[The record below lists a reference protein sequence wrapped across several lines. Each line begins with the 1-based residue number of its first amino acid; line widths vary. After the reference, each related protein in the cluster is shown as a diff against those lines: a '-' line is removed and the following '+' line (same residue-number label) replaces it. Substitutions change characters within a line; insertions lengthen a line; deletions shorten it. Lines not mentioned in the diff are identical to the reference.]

1 MKIYV
6 LLPAF
11 NEQDSI
17 PRLLPKIHSVLSNA
31 GYSYQLVVTDDGS
44 TDDTNKLLIEASR
57 SYPLYLISHTV
68 NRGLGETS
76 RDNFE
81 AAAMLSAEDD
91 VIVRLDCDDTHEPE
105 FILSMIKKVTEGYD
119 VVIASRFAKGGGQKG
134 VSSYRALMSSG
145 ANLFMK
151 AFFPM
156 RGVREYSC
164 GYRAYSA
171 SIIKN
176 AISTYGN
183 SFIQLRGLGFTC
195 TLEKLVKLHMLG
207 ARIVEVPFVLRYDK
221 KVSSSKMIGSITTL
235 GYIVMVILNY
245 WPWGGWRSQRKS
257 GRINMKRS
265 LMKIGA

>member
-1 MKIYV
+1 MKIFV

-11 NEQDSI
+11 NEEGSI
-17 PRLLPKIHSVLSNA
+17 PYLFPKIDSVLSDA
-31 GYSYQLVVTDDGS
+31 GYKYQIVVTDDGS
-44 TDDTNKLLIEASR
+44 TDATNRLLREASLT
-57 SYPLYLISHTV
+57 YPVHLITHSV

-81 AAAMLSAEDD
+81 AAAILSTEND

-105 FILSMIKKVTEGYD
+105 FILSMIKKVVEGYD
-119 VVIASRFAKGGGQKG
+119 VVIASRFAPGGGQQG
-134 VSSYRALMSSG
+134 VSAYRAFISSG
-145 ANLFMK
+145 ANIFMK

-207 ARIVEVPFVLRYDK
+207 ARITEVPFVLRYDK
-221 KVSSSKMIGSITTL
+221 KIGASKMIGSITTL
-235 GYIVMVILNY
+235 GYVVMVILNY

-257 GRINMKRS
+257 GRINMKNS
-265 LMKIGA
+265 LMIIGG

>member
-1 MKIYV
+1 MKVFV

-11 NEQDSI
+11 NEERAI
-17 PRLLPKIHSVLSNA
+17 RILLPEINRVLGDRAIEYEVIVCN
-31 GYSYQLVVTDDGS
+31 DGS
-44 TDDTNKLLIEASR
+44 TDGTARLLAEAVTR
-57 SYPLYLISHTV
+57 YPIHVITHPI

-81 AAAMLSAEDD
+81 AASARSQEGDI
-91 VIVRLDCDDTHEPE
+91 IVRLDCDDTHDPD
-105 FILSMIKKVTEGYD
+105 FILPMIAKVQEGYD
-119 VVIASRFAKGGGQKG
+119 VVIASRFARGGGQQG
-134 VSSYRALMSSG
+134 VSRYRAFVSSG

-151 AFFPM
+151 FFFPI

-171 SIIKN
+171 AIIKQ

-195 TLEKLVKLHMLG
+195 TLEKLIKLHMLG
-207 ARIVEVPFVLRYDK
+207 ARITEVPFELRYDK
-221 KVSSSKMIGSITTL
+221 KVGHSKMIGSVTTL

-245 WPWGGWRSQRKS
+245 WPWGGWRSQRK
-257 GRINMKRS
+257 RKTITMHRS
-265 LMKIGA
+265 LMRIGG

>member
-1 MKIYV
+1 MKVFV

-17 PRLLPKIHSVLSNA
+17 PRLLPKIHGVLTDA
-31 GYSYQLVVTDDGS
+31 GYDYKLIITDDGS
-44 TDDTNKLLIEASR
+44 TDATNRLLREASKY
-57 SYPLYLISHTV
+57 YPLYLITHSI

-81 AAAMLSAEDD
+81 AAAQLSSEDD
-91 VIVRLDCDDTHEPE
+91 IIVRLDCDDTHEPE
-105 FILSMIKKVTEGYD
+105 FILSMIGKVAEGND
-119 VVIASRFAKGGGQKG
+119 VVIASRFANGGGQKG
-134 VSSYRALMSSG
+134 VNLYRSLMSLG

-171 SIIKN
+171 SIIKQ
-176 AISTYGN
+176 AIHVYGN

-207 ARIVEVPFVLRYDK
+207 ARIAEVPFVLRYDK
-221 KVSSSKMIGSITTL
+221 KIGSSKMIGSVTTL
-235 GYIVMVILNY
+235 GYIVMVILYY
-245 WPWGGWRSQRKS
+245 WPWGGWRSQQKRGS
-257 GRINMKRS
+257 VNINRS
-265 LMKIGA
+265 IMKIGS

>member
-1 MKIYV
+1 MKIFV
-6 LLPAF
+6 LLPAY

-17 PRLLPKIHSVLSNA
+17 PPLLPKIHSVLSEA
-31 GYSYQLVVTDDGS
+31 GYDYQLIVTDDGS
-44 TDDTNKLLIEASR
+44 VDATNRLLREASHI
-57 SYPLYLISHTV
+57 YPLYLITHSV

-81 AAAMLSAEDD
+81 AAAKLSSEGD
-91 VIVRLDCDDTHEPE
+91 VIVRLDCDDTHEPH
-105 FILSMIKKVTEGYD
+105 FILSMIKKVIEGND
-119 VVIASRFAKGGGQKG
+119 VVIASRFAQGGGQKG
-134 VSSYRALMSSG
+134 VSTYRAFISSG

-151 AFFPM
+151 LFFPM

-176 AISTYGN
+176 AIATYGN

-207 ARIVEVPFVLRYDK
+207 ARITEVPFVLRYDK
-221 KVSSSKMIGSITTL
+221 KVSSSKMVSSITTM
-235 GYIVMVILNY
+235 GYAVMVILNY
-245 WPWGGWRSQRKS
+245 WPWGGWRSQRKA
-257 GRINMKRS
+257 GLIDMKRP
-265 LMKIGA
+265 LMKIGG

>member
-1 MKIYV
+1 MKIFV

-11 NEQDSI
+11 NEEGSI
-17 PRLLPKIHSVLSNA
+17 PYLFPKIDSVLSNA
-31 GYSYQLVVTDDGS
+31 GYEYQIVVTDDGS
-44 TDDTNKLLIEASR
+44 TDATNRLLREASLT
-57 SYPLYLISHTV
+57 YPVHLITHSV

-81 AAAMLSAEDD
+81 AAAKLSIEND

-105 FILSMIKKVTEGYD
+105 FILSMIQKVVEGYD
-119 VVIASRFAKGGGQKG
+119 VVIASRFARGGGQQG
-134 VSSYRALMSSG
+134 VSAYRAFISSG
-145 ANLFMK
+145 ANIFMK
-151 AFFPM
+151 LFFPM

-207 ARIVEVPFVLRYDK
+207 ARITEVPFVLRYDK
-221 KVSSSKMIGSITTL
+221 KIGASKMIGSITTL
-235 GYIVMVILNY
+235 GYVVMVILNY

-257 GRINMKRS
+257 GRINMKHS
-265 LMKIGA
+265 LMKIGG

>member
-1 MKIYV
+1 MKIFI

-11 NEQDSI
+11 NEEDSI
-17 PRLLPKIHSVLSNA
+17 PRLLPKIHSVLSGA
-31 GYSYQLVVTDDGS
+31 GHDYQIVVTDDGS
-44 TDDTNKLLIEASR
+44 IDATNRLLREASKT
-57 SYPLYLISHTV
+57 YPLYLITHQL

-81 AAAMLSAEDD
+81 AAARLSAEDD
-91 VIVRLDCDDTHEPE
+91 VIIRLDCDDTHEPE
-105 FILSMIKKVTEGYD
+105 FILSMI
-119 VVIASRFAKGGGQKG
+119 QKG
-134 VSSYRALMSSG
+134 VSSYRAFMSYG

-151 AFFPM
+151 LFFPM
-156 RGVREYSC
+156 SGVREYSC

-207 ARIVEVPFVLRYDK
+207 ARITEVPFVLRYDK
-221 KVSSSKMIGSITTL
+221 KFGSSKMIGSITTL
-235 GYIVMVILNY
+235 GYMVMVVLNY
-245 WPWGGWRSQRKS
+245 WPWGGWRSQRKA

-265 LMKIGA
+265 LMKIGG

>member
-1 MKIYV
+1 MKIFV

-11 NEQDSI
+11 NEERSI
-17 PRLLPKIHSVLSNA
+17 LGLLSKIHSVLCGA
-31 GYSYQLVVTDDGS
+31 GYDYQIIVTDDGS
-44 TDDTNKLLIEASR
+44 TDATNRLLREASQ
-57 SYPLYLISHTV
+57 SYPLHLITHAL

-81 AAAMLSAEDD
+81 AAAKLSADND
-91 VIVRLDCDDTHEPE
+91 IIVRLDCDDTHEPE
-105 FILSMIKKVTEGYD
+105 VIISMIKKVVEGYD
-119 VVIASRFAKGGGQKG
+119 VVIASRFVQGGGQKG
-134 VSSYRALMSSG
+134 VSSYRAFISSG
-145 ANLFMK
+145 ANIFMK
-151 AFFPM
+151 LFFPI

-207 ARIVEVPFVLRYDK
+207 ARITEVPFVLRYDQ
-221 KVSSSKMIGSITTL
+221 KVGDSKMIGSVTTL
-235 GYIVMVILNY
+235 GYIVMVVLNY
-245 WPWGGWRSQRKS
+245 WPWGGWRSQRKA
-257 GRINMKRS
+257 GRINVKRS
-265 LMKIGA
+265 IMKIGG